1 MKKTRRTALAAIRPL
16 AAAIGLATA
25 FGATFGTANAAGYPE
40 QPITVVV
47 PYSAGGG
54 ADNAARIIAQGMG
67 EVAGQSVVIEN
78 KGGAS
83 GSIGAAFVARAK
95 PDGYTVLFD
104 ASSFAI
110 NPVLRKLPY
119 DAKKDFIPV
128 SQAISVPNIL
138 VAAPG
143 SSFNN
148 LQDFIDAARAKPGRL
163 TFASYGPGS
172 LAQMAAELLK
182 KDAGLDM
189 VHVPYKGGAPA
200 IVDVMGGQVDV
211 YFANAASSLNYVSGG
226 KLKALAVSSD
236 KRMPELPNV
245 ATVGE
250 AGIKNFNVVEWNGF
264 FLPAGTSPEVVA
276 KLQEL
281 VQKALTRPDTREKL
295 AKLGLTPVGSSAADF
310 AKFVDAEQSRW
321 AEVVKTNNIQVN

>member
-25 FGATFGTANAAGYPE
+25 FGAAHAAGYPE

-95 PDGYTVLFD
+95 PDGYTVLYD
-104 ASSFAI
+104 ASSFSI

-119 DAKKDFIPV
+119 DAKKDFVPV
-128 SQAISVPNIL
+128 SQAVSVPNIL

-182 KDAGLDM
+182 KDANLDM

-211 YFANAASSLNYVSGG
+211 YFANAASSLNYVTGG
-226 KLKALAVSSD
+226 KLKALAVSSSQ
-236 KRMPELPNV
+236 RMPELPNV

-264 FLPAGTSPEVVA
+264 FLPAGASPEVVA
-276 KLQEL
+276 KLQDL
-281 VQKALTRPDTREKL
+281 VQKALARPDTREKL
-295 AKLGLTPVGSSAADF
+295 AKLGLTPVGSSAEDF
-310 AKFVDAEQSRW
+310 AKFVDAEQTRW

>member
-1 MKKTRRTALAAIRPL
+1 MKKTRHAALAALRPV
-16 AAAIGLATA
+16 AAALALACTVGVA
-25 FGATFGTANAAGYPE
+25 QAAGYPD

-83 GSIGAAFVARAK
+83 GSIGAAYVARAK
-95 PDGYTVLFD
+95 PDGYTVLYD
-104 ASSFAI
+104 ASAFSI

-128 SQAISVPNIL
+128 SQAVSVPNIL
-138 VAAPG
+138 VAATG
-143 SSFNN
+143 SAFNS
-148 LQDFIDAARAKPGRL
+148 LPDFIKAAQASPGRY
-163 TFASYGPGS
+163 TYASYGPGS

-182 KDAGLDM
+182 KDAKIDV

-211 YFANAASSLNYVSGG
+211 YFANAASSLNYVSTG
-226 KLKALAVSSD
+226 KLKALAVSSAA
-236 KRMPELPNV
+236 RMPDLPNV
-245 ATVGE
+245 PTVSEGGVK
-250 AGIKNFNVVEWNGF
+250 AFDVVEWNGF
-264 FLPAGTSPEVVA
+264 FLPAGADPQVVA
-276 KLQEL
+276 KLQDL
-281 VQKALTRPDTREKL
+281 VQKALARPETRDKL

-310 AKFVDAEQSRW
+310 AKFVDAEQVRW
-321 AEVVKTNNIQVN
+321 AEVVKTNNITVN

>member
-1 MKKTRRTALAAIRPL
+1 MKNKTTLIRAALVAGFGLSFTGAAI
-16 AAAIGLATA
+16 AAD
-25 FGATFGTANAAGYPE
+25 YPS

-67 EVAGQSVVIEN
+67 EVLGQSVVIEN

-95 PDGYTVLFD
+95 ADGYTVLYD
-104 ASSFAI
+104 ASAFSI

-128 SQAISVPNIL
+128 SQAVSVPNIL
-138 VAAPG
+138 VAAPA
-143 SSFNN
+143 SAFNT
-148 LQDFIDAARAKPGRL
+148 LPDFIKAAQGSPNRY
-163 TFASYGPGS
+163 TYASYGPGS
-172 LAQMAAELLK
+172 LAQMAGELLK
-182 KDAGLDM
+182 KDAKIEA

-211 YFANAASSLNYVSGG
+211 YFANAASSLNYVTTG
-226 KLKALAVSSD
+226 KLKALAVSSA

-245 ATVGE
+245 PTVAE
-250 AGIKNFNVVEWNGF
+250 AGFKDFDVVEWNGF
-264 FLPAGTSPEVVA
+264 FLPAGTPPDVVA
-276 KLQEL
+276 KLQD
-281 VQKALTRPDTREKL
+281 VIQKTLQRPETREKL
-295 AKLGLTPVGSSAADF
+295 GKLGLTPVGSSSADF
-310 AKFVDAEQSRW
+310 TKFVGDEQTRWDAL
-321 AEVVKTNNIQVN
+321 VKANNINVN

>member
-25 FGATFGTANAAGYPE
+25 FGAAHAAGYPE

-95 PDGYTVLFD
+95 PDGYTVLYD
-104 ASSFAI
+104 ASSFSI

-119 DAKKDFIPV
+119 DAKKDFVPV
-128 SQAISVPNIL
+128 SQAVSVPNIL

-182 KDAGLDM
+182 KDANLDM

-211 YFANAASSLNYVSGG
+211 YFANAASSLNYVTGG
-226 KLKALAVSSD
+226 KLKALAVSSSQ
-236 KRMPELPNV
+236 RMPELPNV

-264 FLPAGTSPEVVA
+264 FLPAGASPEVVA
-276 KLQEL
+276 KLQDL
-281 VQKALTRPDTREKL
+281 VQKALARPETREKL
-295 AKLGLTPVGSSAADF
+295 AKLGLTPVGSSAEDF
-310 AKFVDAEQSRW
+310 AKFVDAEQTRW

>member
-25 FGATFGTANAAGYPE
+25 FGAAHAAGYPE

-95 PDGYTVLFD
+95 PDGYTVLYD
-104 ASSFAI
+104 ASSFSI

-119 DAKKDFIPV
+119 DAKKDFVPV
-128 SQAISVPNIL
+128 SQAVSVPNIL

-182 KDAGLDM
+182 KDANLDM

-211 YFANAASSLNYVSGG
+211 YFANAASSLNYVTGG
-226 KLKALAVSSD
+226 KLKALAVSSSQ
-236 KRMPELPNV
+236 RLPELPNV

-264 FLPAGTSPEVVA
+264 FLPAGASPEVVA
-276 KLQEL
+276 KLQDL
-281 VQKALTRPDTREKL
+281 VQKALARPETREKL
-295 AKLGLTPVGSSAADF
+295 AKLGLSPVGSSAEDF
-310 AKFVDAEQSRW
+310 AKFVDAEQTRW

>member
-1 MKKTRRTALAAIRPL
+1 MKKTRHAAVAALRPL
-16 AAAIGLATA
+16 AAAIALAGA
-25 FGATFGTANAAGYPE
+25 FGAAHAAGYPD
-40 QPITVVV
+40 QPITLVV

-83 GSIGAAFVARAK
+83 GAIGAAYVARAK
-95 PDGYTVLFD
+95 PDGYTVLYD
-104 ASSFAI
+104 ASAFSI
-110 NPVLRKLPY
+110 NPALRKLPY
-119 DAKKDFIPV
+119 DANKDFIPV
-128 SQAISVPNIL
+128 SQAVSVPNIL

-143 SSFNN
+143 SPFNN
-148 LQDFIDAARAKPGRL
+148 LADFIKAARANPGKY
-163 TFASYGPGS
+163 TYASYGPGS
-172 LAQMAAELLK
+172 LAQMAGELLK
-182 KDAGLDM
+182 KDAGVDI

-226 KLKALAVSSD
+226 KLKAIAVSSA

-250 AGIKNFNVVEWNGF
+250 GGIKNFDVVEWNGF

-276 KLQEL
+276 KLQDL
-281 VQKALTRPDTREKL
+281 VQKALARPDTREKL
-295 AKLGLTPVGSSAADF
+295 SKLGLTPVGSSAADF
-310 AKFVDAEQSRW
+310 AKFVSSEQQRW
-321 AEVVKTNNIQVN
+321 AEVVKTNSITVN